1 MGTQKTG
8 KTKKGQVAIYSQDGY
23 LRLRWRHE
31 GKRYTIALGLLEHD
45 AIAYQLAQQRAN
57 TIQLDMLSG
66 NFDHTLVKYKPK
78 KIESAPS
85 TDPIDP
91 RCIYDSFLEFKR
103 SQVSPATF
111 KKYLSLLPDLE
122 YIHPENVL
130 QYLGDR
136 NNPETVKRKLEWLA
150 QAYKYAG
157 IDNPFQN
164 VQQLHKVPPKLRAR
178 PFTDDEVKKILK
190 GFSEQSPHYL
200 PYVQFCLSTG
210 ARLQEVNC
218 LTWSQIS
225 DNCEIIEILDF
236 KRGTKRSFKLPELAI
251 ASLKLASGGDLDI
264 ENLAQNKAAKSFE
277 GGALVF
283 TSAEGHKIDAGN
295 FRNRHWRKVLEAQK
309 IDYRRPYLCRST
321 AISHALASGAS
332 PMSIA
337 AVTGHDV
344 ETLYR
349 DYAGFIESSP
359 TMPDL
364 F

>member
-1 MGTQKTG
+1 MGLLRTEKA
-8 KTKKGQVAIYSQDGY
+8 KKGKVAIYAQDGY

-78 KIESAPS
+78 KIGPAPS

-122 YIHPENVL
+122 HIQPENVL

-150 QAYKYAG
+150 QAYKYVG

-164 VQQLHKVPPKLRAR
+164 VQQLHKVPPKLSPR
-178 PFTDDEVKKILK
+178 PFTDEEVQKILK
-190 GFSEQSPHYL
+190 GFTELSPHYL

-236 KRGTKRSFKLPELAI
+236 KRGKKRSFKLPELAI
-251 ASLKLASGGDLDI
+251 ASLKAVPKIG
-264 ENLAQNKAAKSFE
+264 EY
-277 GGALVF
+277 VF

>member
-1 MGTQKTG
+1 MGTQKTS

-45 AIAYQLAQQRAN
+45 AIAQQLAAQRAN
-57 TIQLDMLSG
+57 TIQLDILSG
-66 NFDHTLVKYKPK
+66 NFDDSLLKYKPK
-78 KIESAPS
+78 KIDSLPLVVTAS
-85 TDPIDP
+85 P
-91 RCIYDSFLEFKR
+91 RSIYQAFLEFKR
-103 SQVSPATF
+103 SQVSAATF
-111 KKYLSLLPDLE
+111 KKYLSFLPDLG
-122 YIHPENVL
+122 YLQPENIL

-157 IDNPFQN
+157 IDNPFEIAQK
-164 VQQLHKVPPKLRAR
+164 LHKVPPKLSPR
-178 PFTDDEVKKILK
+178 PFTEDEVKKILI
-190 GFSEQSPHYL
+190 GFSEISPHYL

-225 DNCEIIEILDF
+225 DNYEIIEILDF
-236 KRGTKRSFKLPELAI
+236 KRGKKRSFKLPELAI
-251 ASLKLASGGDLDI
+251 AAI
-264 ENLAQNKAAKSFE
+264 KAACKNGE
-277 GGALVF
+277 YVF
-283 TSAEGHKIDAGN
+283 TSAEGQKIDAGN
-295 FRNRHWRKVLEAQK
+295 FRNRHWRKVLEIQG

-332 PMSIA
+332 PMMIA

>member
-1 MGTQKTG
+1 MGLLRTEKA
-8 KTKKGQVAIYSQDGY
+8 KKGKVAIYAQDGY

-85 TDPIDP
+85 ADPIDP

-122 YIHPENVL
+122 HIQPENVL

-150 QAYKYAG
+150 QAYKYVG

-164 VQQLHKVPPKLRAR
+164 VQQLHKVPPKLSPR
-178 PFTDDEVKKILK
+178 PFTDEEVQKILK
-190 GFSEQSPHYL
+190 GFVELSPHYL

-236 KRGTKRSFKLPELAI
+236 KRGKKRSFKLPELAI
-251 ASLKLASGGDLDI
+251 AALKSAPKIG
-264 ENLAQNKAAKSFE
+264 EY
-277 GGALVF
+277 VF
-283 TSAEGHKIDAGN
+283 TSAEGYKIDAGN

>member
-1 MGTQKTG
+1 MGLLRTEKA
-8 KTKKGQVAIYSQDGY
+8 KKGKVAIYAQDGY

-122 YIHPENVL
+122 HIQPENVL

-150 QAYKYAG
+150 QAYKYVG

-164 VQQLHKVPPKLRAR
+164 VQQLYKVPPKLSPR
-178 PFTDDEVKKILK
+178 PFTDDEVQKILK
-190 GFSEQSPHYL
+190 GFAELSPHYL

-236 KRGTKRSFKLPELAI
+236 KRGKKRSFKLPELAI
-251 ASLKLASGGDLDI
+251 VSLK
-264 ENLAQNKAAKSFE
+264 AAPKIGE
-277 GGALVF
+277 YVF